1 MIFFFSFGGGW
12 IWVIFMFCLDLIPGA
27 ETCTFLIC
35 TASEVQTCFD
45 SRVNVFENYFGKPIQ
60 HIIGKNSEICSLA
73 SLALISA
80 NTREDYG

>member
-1 MIFFFSFGGGW
+1 MKEGFGLYL
-12 IWVIFMFCLDLIPGA
+12 FCLDFIPGA
-27 ETCTFLIC
+27 EACIFLIC

-45 SRVNVFENYFGKPIQ
+45 SRVNVFENYFGRTVQ

-80 NTREDYG
+80 NTRQDYG